1 MKLKG
6 KPTATIEN
14 SATASLFNRNLGAAV
29 AKSWV
34 LSFQQ
39 KMLMRPTD
47 INRVLRM
54 ERKIFRKSK
63 HIMRKGLGGR
73 DITRGGKRGR
83 DKKTN
88 IRKMRRNKERK
99 ERREREEREKHQ

>member
-1 MKLKG
+1 M
-6 KPTATIEN
+6 
-14 SATASLFNRNLGAAV
+14 

-47 INRVLRM
+47 IDRELRM
-54 ERKIFRKSK
+54 KRKIFRKSK

-83 DKKTN
+83 DKNTN
-88 IRKMRRNKERK
+88 IRKMRRKKERK
-99 ERREREEREKHQ
+99 EREGREKKEKNQ